1 MTSAPFWGAI
11 VALALAAA
19 AGCGGIKTEKVER
32 TSRGPTAEDIFV
44 TRSYA
49 INGRAPS
56 FDEKRTWEAETEERV
71 FKYLRAHPELE
82 QTTRYS
88 DFRFWWQV
96 VNGSTP
102 AEVRVLLEE
111 PPERTID
118 PARMAAL
125 ADKQWS
131 ALEPKAVEA
140 WAYPNSWVIFF
151 DDASVIGMV
160 RRVSGLAPP
169 E

>member
-1 MTSAPFWGAI
+1 MKIALMGWVLLTA
-11 VALALAAA
+11 VAT
-19 AGCGGIKTEKVER
+19 GCITPKFDKVE
-32 TSRGPTAEDIFV
+32 TSSRGPTAEELFV

-49 INGRAPS
+49 ANGRAPN
-56 FDEKRTWEAETEERV
+56 FEERRTWEGEVEERV
-71 FKYLRAHPELE
+71 FKYLREHPELQ

-96 VNGSTP
+96 TKGSTP

-118 PARMAAL
+118 PARMSAL
-125 ADKQWS
+125 AAKQWGG
-131 ALEPKAVEA
+131 LEAKATEA
-140 WAYPNSWVIFF
+140 WVYPANWVIFF
-151 DDASVIGMV
+151 DDTSVVAVV
-160 RRVSGLAPP
+160 RRVSSMAPS

>member
-1 MTSAPFWGAI
+1 MKRVLLGC
-11 VALALAAA
+11 ALLAVA
-19 AGCGGIKTEKVER
+19 AGCATKLETVER
-32 TSRGPTAEDIFV
+32 TNRGPSAEELFV

-49 INGRAPS
+49 VNGRSPS
-56 FDEKRTWEAETEERV
+56 FEEKRTWEAETEDRV
-71 FKYLRAHPELE
+71 FKYLRDHPELQ

-96 VNGSTP
+96 TNGNTP

-131 ALEPKAVEA
+131 ALESKATEA
-140 WAYPNSWVIFF
+140 WVYPSAWVIFF
-151 DDASVIGMV
+151 DDASVVAVV
-160 RRVSGLAPP
+160 RRVSGFAPR